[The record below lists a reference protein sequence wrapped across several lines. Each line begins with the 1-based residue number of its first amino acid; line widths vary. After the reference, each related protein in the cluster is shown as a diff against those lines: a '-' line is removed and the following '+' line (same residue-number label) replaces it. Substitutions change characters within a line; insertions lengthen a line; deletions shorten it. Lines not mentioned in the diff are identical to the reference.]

1 MASPM
6 GASFAAYDLVQVE
19 TGQTFY
25 TTHATTEEILRANHN
40 LQRLGEALRYYPEG
54 TLSPPSLHGD
64 GY

>member
-25 TTHATTEEILRANHN
+25 TTHATTEEITCANTNLRQAGEHFRYFPKGTY
-40 LQRLGEALRYYPEG
+40 LQ
-54 TLSPPSLHGD
+54 PSLHGD
-64 GY
+64 C